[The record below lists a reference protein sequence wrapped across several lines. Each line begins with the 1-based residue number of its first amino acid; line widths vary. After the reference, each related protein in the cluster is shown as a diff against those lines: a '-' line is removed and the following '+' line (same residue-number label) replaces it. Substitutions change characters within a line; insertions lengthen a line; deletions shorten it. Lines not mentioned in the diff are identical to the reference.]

1 MPEVDLAGFDS
12 PYHAPV
18 MWREVCELFSSSAGV
33 VVDGTLGGGGHASA
47 LLASNNDLA
56 VIGVDR
62 DPVAVEFASGRLA
75 GFGTRAQVRRASFR
89 DLDEV
94 LSDDGVRSWMADRPL
109 AGGLFDLGVSSRQLD
124 DPARG
129 FSFRDAG
136 PLDMRMDA
144 ASGLSLADYLRQV
157 DEGVLAAAIAENGEP
172 RYARTLAKRI
182 KQAMASGRLHTTADL
197 REVVAEVVG
206 RVYAQRRIDPATK
219 VFQALRIEVNEE
231 MEALEELLEK
241 VPTVF
246 APPARVCVISYHSGE
261 DQRVKRAFVE
271 MTEGGCRCPKDLPC
285 VCGAQVVARRL
296 GGMRRPQEDE
306 VRANPRARSAKLRAI
321 EMIEPVAVAELRGL

>member
-18 MWREVCELFSSSAGV
+18 MWREVCEIFSSSAGV

-62 DPVAVEFASGRLA
+62 DPVAVEFASVRLA

-94 LSDDGVRSWMADRPL
+94 LFDDGVRSWIADRPL

-157 DEGVLAAAIAENGEP
+157 DEHVLAAAIAENGEP

-182 KQAMASGRLHTTADL
+182 KRAMASGRLHTTADL